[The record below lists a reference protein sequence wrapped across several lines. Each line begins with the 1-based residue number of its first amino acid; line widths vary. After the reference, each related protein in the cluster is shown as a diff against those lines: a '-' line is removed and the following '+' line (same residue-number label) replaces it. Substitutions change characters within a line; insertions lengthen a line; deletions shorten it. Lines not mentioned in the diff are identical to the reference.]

1 MPITEAS
8 ALHIETPTLSQLIR
22 AANLSAEAVFCRNH
36 QSPRDSIIAE
46 YHSHVFAVRNYLS
59 GVRSFIHISFDN

>member
-1 MPITEAS
+1 
-8 ALHIETPTLSQLIR
+8 IETPTLSQLIR

-59 GVRSFIHISFDN
+59 GVR